1 MISPK
6 FMIKCEFHTI
16 HLKVNNFNRMKK
28 VLFMSTLLSLL
39 IACNN
44 SNEAGKQAPTD
55 DGIDYATFEY
65 KVDRF
70 ADIEILRYPVPGFNS
85 LSLQQKELIYYLSQ
99 AALEGR
105 DILWDQHNRYN
116 MTIRRVCEGV
126 YENYMGD
133 KSSENWKYFETYLK
147 RIWMANGIHHH
158 YSEDKIIPEFPQD
171 YFVSIVKSVDPGR
184 MPFRDGMAADET
196 LNEILPVMFDPNVM
210 PKRMNQSPGAD
221 IVATSAVNFY
231 EGVTQKEVEDFYNA
245 MKDPNDNTPVSYGL
259 NSKVV
264 KENGTVTER
273 VWKLGGMY
281 DKAIERII
289 EWLEKA
295 ATVAENDH
303 QKEVINTLISY
314 YRTGDL
320 KTFDDYSVQ
329 WVSDTDSR
337 VDFVNGFIENYAD
350 PLGMKATWESLV
362 NFKSIE
368 ASERTRIISENAQW
382 FEDNSPIDDRFKKEE
397 VKGISAKVITAAMLG
412 GDCYP
417 ATPIGIN
424 LPNADW
430 IRHDHGSK
438 SVTID
443 NITFAYDKA
452 AEGNGFKEEFM
463 WSDTERE
470 YAKKYGTLTDNLHTD
485 LHECLGHGSGK
496 LLPGVDGDALRAYGS
511 PLEET
516 RADLFAL
523 YYLADSKLV
532 ELGLLP
538 DNEAYKTEYYG
549 YIMNGAMTQLTRI
562 QPGKEIEQAHMRN
575 RALISNWVIENGKAD
590 KVVELEQ
597 RDGKTYVVVNDYD
610 KLRNLFGEL
619 LTEVQRIKSEGDYEA
634 GKNLVEKYG
643 VKVNADLH
651 KEILSRYEALNIA
664 PYKGFV
670 NPVYKLVTDAK
681 GKITDVTVSYNENYV
696 DQQLR
701 YSRQYSALPL
711 KN

>member
-1 MISPK
+1 MKRII
-6 FMIKCEFHTI
+6 FMFTA
-16 HLKVNNFNRMKK
+16 LA
-28 VLFMSTLLSLL
+28 LLAS
-39 IACNN
+39 CDN
-44 SNEAGKQAPTD
+44 AGKTEKQAPAD
-55 DGIDYATFEY
+55 DGIDLETFQY

-70 ADIEILRYPVPGFNS
+70 ADIEILRYPVPGFNN

-116 MTIRRVCEGV
+116 LTIRRVCEGV

-133 KSSENWKYFETYLK
+133 KSTEEWKQFETYLK

-158 YSEDKIIPEFPQD
+158 YSEDKIMPEFSQD

-196 LNEILPVMFDPNVM
+196 LTEILPVMFDPNVM
-210 PKRMNQSPGAD
+210 PKRLNQTAGTD
-221 IVATSAVNFY
+221 IVASSAVNFY
-231 EGVTQKEVEDFYNA
+231 EGVTQKEVEAFYDK
-245 MKDPNDNTPVSYGL
+245 MKDPADDTPISYGL

-264 KENGTVTER
+264 KKDGVVTEQ
-273 VWKLGGMY
+273 VWKIGGMY
-281 DKAIERII
+281 DKAIERIMG
-289 EWLEKA
+289 WLEKA
-295 ATVAENDH
+295 AEVAEGE
-303 QKEVINTLISY
+303 QQTEVINTLISY
-314 YRTGDL
+314 YKTGNL
-320 KTFDDYSVQ
+320 ETFDDYSVK
-329 WVSDTDSR
+329 WVEDTTSR
-337 VDFVNGFIENYAD
+337 VDFINGFIETYAD
-350 PLGMKATWESLV
+350 PLGLKGTWESMV

-382 FEDNSPIDDRFKKEE
+382 FEDHSPIDSRFRKEK
-397 VKGISAKVITAAMLG
+397 VKGISAKVITAAILG

-430 IRHDHGSK
+430 IRRDHGSK

-443 NITFAYDKA
+443 NITLAYAKA
-452 AEGNGFKEEFM
+452 AEGNGFSEEFM

-470 YAKKYGTLTDNLHTD
+470 LDKKYGTLTDNLHTD

-496 LLPGVDGDALRAYGS
+496 LLPGVSSDALKSYGS
-511 PLEET
+511 ALEET

-523 YYLADSKLV
+523 YYLADPKLV

-538 DNEAYKTEYYG
+538 DNEAFKAEYYH

-562 QPGKEIEQAHMRN
+562 APGKSIEEAHMRN
-575 RALISNWVIENGKAD
+575 RALIANWVLERGQAD
-590 KVVELEQ
+590 KVVELTK
-597 RDGKTYVVVNDYD
+597 RDGKTYVVVNDYE
-610 KLRNLFGEL
+610 KLRSLFGEL
-619 LTEVQRIKSEGDYEA
+619 LAEVQRIKSEGDYEA
-634 GKNLVEKYG
+634 GKNLVESYG
-643 VKVNADLH
+643 VKVDPELH
-651 KEILSRYEALNIA
+651 KEVSTRYEALDIA

-670 NPVYKLVTDAK
+670 NPVYKLETDK
-681 GKITDVTVSYNENYV
+681 NGKVTDVTISYDENFV

-701 YSRQYSALPL
+701 YSRQYSVLPL

>member
-1 MISPK
+1 M
-6 FMIKCEFHTI
+6 CT
-16 HLKVNNFNRMKK
+16 
-28 VLFMSTLLSLL
+28 TLSLL
-39 IACNN
+39 MACNN
-44 SNEAGKQAPTD
+44 GNQTEKQSSTD
-55 DGIDYATFEY
+55 DDIDYTTFEF

-70 ADIEILRYPVPGFNS
+70 ADIEILRYPVQGFNS
-85 LSLQQKELIYYLSQ
+85 LSLQQKELVYYLSQ

-116 MTIRRVCEGV
+116 LTIRRVCEGV
-126 YENYMGD
+126 YENYSGD
-133 KSSENWKYFETYLK
+133 KSSDQWMNFETYLK

-158 YSEDKIIPEFPQD
+158 YSEDKIMPEFTQD
-171 YFVSIVKSVDPGR
+171 YFVSLVKGVDPGR

-196 LNEILPVMFDPNVM
+196 LNEILPVMFDPTVM
-210 PKRMNQSPGAD
+210 PKRMNQASGAD

-245 MKDPNDNTPVSYGL
+245 KKDPNDNTPVSHGL

-264 KENGTVTER
+264 KENGTVSEQ

-289 EWLEKA
+289 GWLEKA
-295 ATVAENDH
+295 ANVAENDH
-303 QKEVINTLISY
+303 QKETINSLVAY
-314 YRTGDL
+314 YRSGDL
-320 KTFDDYSVQ
+320 KTFDDYSVK
-329 WVSDTDSR
+329 WVTDTVSQ
-337 VDFVNGFIENYAD
+337 VDFVNGFIENYTD

-362 NFKSIE
+362 NFKSEE
-368 ASERTRIISENAQW
+368 ASKRTRIISDNAQW
-382 FEDNSPIDDRFKKEE
+382 FEDHSPIDDRFKKET
-397 VKGISAKVITAAMLG
+397 VKGVSAKVITAAMLG

-424 LPNADW
+424 LPNANW
-430 IRHDHGSK
+430 IRRDHGSK

-443 NITFAYDKA
+443 NITFAYGKA
-452 AEGNGFKEEFM
+452 AEGNGFDEEFL

-470 YAKKYGTLTDNLHTD
+470 RSKKYGTMTDNLHTD

-496 LLPGVDGDALRAYGS
+496 LLPGVDGDALKAYGS

-523 YYLADSKLV
+523 YYLADPKLV

-562 QPGKEIEQAHMRN
+562 QPGKDIEQAHMRN
-575 RALISNWVIENGKAD
+575 RALISNWVIDNGKAD
-590 KVVELEQ
+590 KTVALEQ
-597 RDGKTYVVVNDYD
+597 VDGETFVVINDYD
-610 KLRNLFGEL
+610 KLRGLFATL
-619 LTEVQRIKSEGDYEA
+619 LTEVQRIKSEGDFEA
-634 GKNLVEKYG
+634 GKKLVEKYG
-643 VKVNADLH
+643 VKVDPALH
-651 KEILSRYEALNIA
+651 KEILARYETLDIA

-670 NPVYKLVTDAK
+670 NPVYKLETDNK
-681 GKITDVTVSYNENYV
+681 GKVTNVTVSYNENYV

-701 YSRQYSALPL
+701 YGRQYSVLPL

>member
-1 MISPK
+1 MLTALC
-6 FMIKCEFHTI
+6 MLT
-16 HLKVNNFNRMKK
+16 
-28 VLFMSTLLSLL
+28 
-39 IACNN
+39 ACNN
-44 SNEAGKQAPTD
+44 TSREDKQAPAD

-85 LSLQQKELIYYLSQ
+85 LSLQQKELVYYLSQ

-105 DILWDQHNRYN
+105 DILWDQHNRHN
-116 MTIRRVCEGV
+116 LTIRRVCEAL

-133 KSSENWKYFETYLK
+133 KSSENWKQFETYLK
-147 RIWMANGIHHH
+147 QIWMANGIHHH
-158 YSEDKIIPEFPQD
+158 YSEDKILPAFPQD
-171 YFVSIVKSVDPGR
+171 YFVSLVKSVDPGR

-196 LNEILPVMFDPNVM
+196 LNEILPVMFDPKVM
-210 PKRMNQSPGAD
+210 PKRMSQAAGTD

-245 MKDPNDNTPVSYGL
+245 MKDPADNTPISYGL

-264 KENGTVTER
+264 KVDGQITEQ

-289 EWLEKA
+289 GWLEKA
-295 ATVAENDH
+295 EAVAENE
-303 QKEVINTLISY
+303 QQRGIIATLVDY

-320 KTFDDYSVQ
+320 KTFDDYSVK
-329 WVSDTDSR
+329 WVADTVSR
-337 VDFVNGFIENYAD
+337 VDFINGFIETYTD
-350 PLGMKATWESLV
+350 PLGMKGTWESLV
-362 NFKSIE
+362 NFKSEE
-368 ASERTRIISENAQW
+368 ASERTRVISDNAQW

-397 VKGISAKVITAAMLG
+397 VKGISAKVITAAILA
-412 GDCYP
+412 GDTYP

-430 IRHDHGSK
+430 IRRDHGSK

-443 NITFAYDKA
+443 NITFAYAKA
-452 AEGNGFKEEFM
+452 AEGNGFNEEFM
-463 WSDTERE
+463 WSDQERAR
-470 YAKKYGTLTDNLHTD
+470 AKEYGTLTDNLHTD

-496 LLPGVDGDALRAYGS
+496 LLPGVSSDALRAYAS

-523 YYLADSKLV
+523 YYLADPKLV

-538 DNEAYKTEYYG
+538 DEEAYKTEYYH

-562 QPGKEIEQAHMRN
+562 QPGKDIEQAHMRN
-575 RALISNWVIENGKAD
+575 RALISNWVIEKGEAD
-590 KVVELEQ
+590 NVVSLQ
-597 RDGKTYVVVNDYD
+597 KQDNKTYVVINDYD
-610 KLRNLFGEL
+610 KLRSLFGEL
-619 LTEVQRIKSEGDYEA
+619 LREVQRIKSEGDYEA
-634 GKNLVEKYG
+634 GKALVEAYG
-643 VKVNADLH
+643 VKVNAELH
-651 KEILSRYEALNIA
+651 NEVLARYEALDIA

-670 NPVYKLVTDAK
+670 NPVYKLVTDNN
-681 GKITDVTVSYNENYV
+681 GKVTDVTVSYNENYV
-696 DQQLR
+696 DQQMR

>member
-1 MISPK
+1 
-6 FMIKCEFHTI
+6 
-16 HLKVNNFNRMKK
+16 MKRI
-28 VLFMSTLLSLL
+28 LFMLTTLFLL
-39 IACNN
+39 AACN
-44 SNEAGKQAPTD
+44 EGKKADTTAPD
-55 DGIDYATFEY
+55 NDGIDSTFQY

-105 DILWDQHNRYN
+105 DILWDQNNRYN
-116 MTIRRVCEGV
+116 LTIRRVCEGV

-133 KSSENWKYFETYLK
+133 KSSPEWGNFETYLK
-147 RIWMANGIHHH
+147 QIWMANGIHHH
-158 YSEDKIIPEFPQD
+158 YSEDKIIPQFPQD
-171 YFVSIVKSVDPGR
+171 WFVKIVKSVDPGR

-196 LNEILPVMFDPNVM
+196 LKEIVPVMFDPAVM
-210 PKRMNQSPGAD
+210 PKRMSQTPGTD
-221 IVATSAVNFY
+221 IVTTSAVNFY

-245 MKDPNDNTPVSYGL
+245 MKVPNDNTPVSYGL
-259 NSKVV
+259 NSKVTKV
-264 KENGTVTER
+264 NGVVTEQ

-289 EWLEKA
+289 GWLEKA
-295 ATVAENDH
+295 VAVAENDQ
-303 QKEVINTLISY
+303 QKQTIQSLIAY
-314 YRTGDL
+314 YKTGDL

-329 WVSDTDSR
+329 WVTDTTSR
-337 VDFVNGFIENYAD
+337 VDFINGFIETYSD
-350 PLGMKATWESLV
+350 PLGLKATWESMV

-382 FEDNSPIDDRFKKEE
+382 FEDNSPIDNRFKKEE
-397 VKGISAKVITAAMLG
+397 VKGVSAKVITAAILA
-412 GDCYP
+412 GDTYP
-417 ATPIGIN
+417 STPIGIN

-430 IRHDHGSK
+430 IRRDHGSK

-463 WSDTERE
+463 QSDAERE
-470 YAKKYGTLTDNLHTD
+470 LTAKYGTLTDNLHTD

-496 LLPGVDGDALRAYGS
+496 LLPGVSTDVLQAYAS

-523 YYLADSKLV
+523 YYLADPKLV

-538 DNEAYKTEYYG
+538 DGEAYKAEYYS

-562 QPGKEIEQAHMRN
+562 QPGKQIEQAHMRN
-575 RALISNWVIENGKAD
+575 RATISNWVIEQGKANN
-590 KVVELEQ
+590 VVTLEK
-597 RDGKTYVVVNDYD
+597 RDGKTFVVVNDYD
-610 KLRNLFGEL
+610 KLRALFGQL
-619 LTEVQRIKSEGDYEA
+619 LAEVQRIKSEGDFEA
-634 GKNLVEKYG
+634 GKNLIETYG
-643 VKVNADLH
+643 VKVDPALH
-651 KEILSRYEALNIA
+651 AEVLSRYESLNIA

-670 NPVYKLVTDAK
+670 NPVYKLEKDENGKVTN
-681 GKITDVTVSYNENYV
+681 VTISYDENYV
-696 DQQLR
+696 DQHLR
-701 YSRQYSALPL
+701 YSRQYSVLPL

>member
-1 MISPK
+1 
-6 FMIKCEFHTI
+6 
-16 HLKVNNFNRMKK
+16 
-28 VLFMSTLLSLL
+28 MSTALSLL
-39 IACNN
+39 VACNN
-44 SNEAGKQAPTD
+44 GNRADKQVPVD
-55 DGIDYATFEY
+55 DGIDYTTFEY

-116 MTIRRVCEGV
+116 LTIRRVCEGV

-133 KSSENWKYFETYLK
+133 KSSENWKHFEIYLK

-158 YSEDKIIPEFPQD
+158 YSEDKILPEFPQE
-171 YFVSIVKSVDPGR
+171 YFVSIVKGVDPGR

-196 LNEILPVMFDPNVM
+196 LNEILPVMFDPKVM
-210 PKRMNQSPGAD
+210 PKRMNQSAGID
-221 IVATSAVNFY
+221 IVANSAVNFY
-231 EGVTQKEVEDFYNA
+231 EGVSQKEVEDFYNA
-245 MKDPNDNTPVSYGL
+245 MKDPNDRTPVSYGL

-264 KENGTVTER
+264 KVDGVVTEQ
-273 VWKLGGMY
+273 VWKQDGMY
-281 DKAIERII
+281 GKAIERII
-289 EWLEKA
+289 GWLEKA
-295 ATVAENDH
+295 AAIAENDH
-303 QKEVINTLISY
+303 QKEVINSLVSY

-320 KTFDDYSVQ
+320 KTFDDYSVK
-329 WVSDTDSR
+329 WVTDTISR
-337 VDFVNGFIENYAD
+337 VDFINGFIENYAD
-350 PLGMKATWESLV
+350 PLGMKATWESMV
-362 NFKSIE
+362 NFKSLE

-382 FEDNSPIDDRFKKEE
+382 FEDNSPIDNRFRKEK

-452 AEGNGFKEEFM
+452 AEGNGFNEEFM

-470 YAKKYGTLTDNLHTD
+470 QAKQFGVVTDNLHTD

-496 LLPGVDGDALRAYGS
+496 LLPGVDGNALKEHGS
-511 PLEET
+511 TLEET

-523 YYLADSKLV
+523 YYLADPKLV

-538 DNEAYKTEYYG
+538 DNEAYKTSYYH
-549 YIMNGAMTQLTRI
+549 YILNGAMTQLTRI
-562 QPGKEIEQAHMRN
+562 ESGKDIEEAHMRN

-590 KVVELEQ
+590 NVVEMQQ
-597 RDGKTYVVVNDYD
+597 RDGKTYIVVNDYN
-610 KLRNLFGEL
+610 KLRILFGEL
-619 LTEVQRIKSEGDYEA
+619 LAEIQRIKSEGDYEA
-634 GKNLVEKYG
+634 GKNLVEKYA
-643 VKVNADLH
+643 VKVNANLH
-651 KEILSRYEALNIA
+651 KEVLARYEALDIA

-670 NPVYKLVTDAK
+670 NPVYKLVTDDK
-681 GKITDVTVSYNENYV
+681 GKVTDVTVSYNENYI

-701 YSRQYSALPL
+701 YSRQYSVLPL